1 MRRLFLAISG
11 AVMATMLLLAPAS
24 AQNAPEVVSRQL
36 LDNAD
41 VRVLDMRLSPGART
55 GTLSH
60 PNRFIY
66 ALTDGTLVFTPPG
79 KTSYEL
85 SFQAGEVLWLPAQ
98 ATATA
103 NEGTKEVHVVVVEL
117 KRKMQAPPRSRPAGK
132 TKGKSSKPGPR
143 AK

>member
-1 MRRLFLAISG
+1 MALA
-11 AVMATMLLLAPAS
+11 LPLAPAL
-24 AQNAPEVVSRQL
+24 AQQQAAPDVVTKPL
-36 LDNAD
+36 LDNDD

-55 GTLSH
+55 ATLSH

-66 ALTDGTLVFTPPG
+66 ALSDGALVFTPPG
-79 KTSYEL
+79 RTSYEL

-103 NEGTKEVHVVVVEL
+103 NEGSKEVHVVVVEL
-117 KRKMQAPPRSRPAGK
+117 KRKIQGPPRKSATAGRA
-132 TKGKSSKPGPR
+132 KGKSSKSVSKSGSKSGTR